1 MDWCT
6 IWTKKLP
13 NIFSSVLCKHE
24 YQIPEIRCFAPYLDN
39 VLICS
44 KSFKDHV
51 NQIRLTFW
59 SIKEDGVKI
68 KPSKCLLSKRKV
80 SFLDNIISSEGYQ
93 LNPPHT
99 LPILNFLEEPSK
111 NIGET
116 RRLLGLVRYFGRHV
130 KNFSKLGE
138 SLHEILQKHRKLNPH
153 HTQQEH

>member
-13 NIFSSVLCKHE
+13 NIFSSVLCRHE

-99 LPILNFLEEPSK
+99 LTHIKFF
-111 NIGET
+111 
-116 RRLLGLVRYFGRHV
+116 RRTLKEHWRDKKIVRFG
-130 KNFSKLGE
+130 KIFW
-138 SLHEILQKHRKLNPH
+138 Q
-153 HTQQEH
+153 TCQEF